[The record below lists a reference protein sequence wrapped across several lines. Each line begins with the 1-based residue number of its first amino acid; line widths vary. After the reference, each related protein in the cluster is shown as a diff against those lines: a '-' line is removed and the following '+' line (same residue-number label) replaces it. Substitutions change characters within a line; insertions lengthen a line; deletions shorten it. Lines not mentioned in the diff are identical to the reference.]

1 MSRTVYGEYTLL
13 PDQYPRKGRPAAGPI
28 STSKNNDDDDDT
40 KFVKSR
46 LAAFSRGELTVRM
59 NLLGACIARDR
70 PDSSYLEVLK
80 A

>member
-1 MSRTVYGEYTLL
+1 MIGSS
-13 PDQYPRKGRPAAGPI
+13 KKIAGLNKKKK
-28 STSKNNDDDDDT
+28 KNKNYYYDDDDDT

-46 LAAFSRGELTVRM
+46 LAVFSRGEPTVRM
-59 NLLGACIARDR
+59 NLLGACIARDG

>member
-1 MSRTVYGEYTLL
+1 METF
-13 PDQYPRKGRPAAGPI
+13 RKISASIGSSKEIAGLNKKK
-28 STSKNNDDDDDT
+28 KNDDDDT

-46 LAAFSRGELTVRM
+46 LAVLSRGELTVRI
-59 NLLGACIARDR
+59 NLLGTCIARDG